1 MSSEHRPSG
10 QNSTTHYVD
19 CRRLTMSPVK
29 LAIHDLVDDPV
40 FSDDDLILKQL
51 QEILSE
57 EAKRR
62 RLPS

>member
-1 MSSEHRPSG
+1 
-10 QNSTTHYVD
+10 
-19 CRRLTMSPVK
+19 MSPVK